1 MYRNY
6 AILMHSTERV
16 FKDILV
22 YIIVRE
28 HTKSV
33 NAKIDL
39 QKNIHINSYISQSRT
54 KEIPKI

>member
-6 AILMHSTERV
+6 GILMHLAGQV

-22 YIIVRE
+22 YIVVRE

-33 NAKIDL
+33 NAKIYL
-39 QKNIHINSYISQSRT
+39 PNNIAINSYM
-54 KEIPKI
+54 